1 MSSNLSCTLEREG
14 YFSDTPPY
22 NRIRGSAGYIQ
33 WTPKKNEKRVA
44 MTLPHDLRPFG
55 HRPRRLGQDQA
66 AIETELPIGFSQA
79 CVGEIK
85 FPTSLFVQQCEISSW
100 LS

>member
-1 MSSNLSCTLEREG
+1 
-14 YFSDTPPY
+14 
-22 NRIRGSAGYIQ
+22 
-33 WTPKKNEKRVA
+33 